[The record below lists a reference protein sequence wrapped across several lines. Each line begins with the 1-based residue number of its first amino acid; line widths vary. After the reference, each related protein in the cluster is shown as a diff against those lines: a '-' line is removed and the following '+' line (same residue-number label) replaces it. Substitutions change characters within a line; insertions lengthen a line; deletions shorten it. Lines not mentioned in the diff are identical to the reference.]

1 MTTLAPTTG
10 FPAASTMRPAYR
22 CLAADKAGG
31 GVDAALPVGQIDLSV
46 LDLVHDAV
54 RIEQL
59 TEHALQFG
67 LFHAD
72 RNPLVGIDRR
82 PGVIEHQTGLL
93 RDLSEH
99 FLQLGVLHVERHA
112 LGRSRRAN
120 RRQNDCQKQ

>member
-1 MTTLAPTTG
+1 
-10 FPAASTMRPAYR
+10 MRPAYR
-22 CLAADKAGG
+22 CLAADK
-31 GVDAALPVGQIDLSV
+31 VDAALPVGQIDLSV

-72 RNPLVGIDRR
+72 RNPLVGIDSR

-112 LGRSRRAN
+112 LGRSRRAD